1 MDEVKIVWTTLAR
14 RERDVIFDYLNKKN
28 KSNHYSKKLNL
39 IIYQKIDLLKSN
51 PFIGIETDFKPYRI
65 LLFENYGLVYR
76 SDEELLYIISV
87 WDHRQNPSKLKK
99 LLGL

>member
-1 MDEVKIVWTTLAR
+1 MDAVKIVWTTLAR

-76 SDEELLYIISV
+76 SEEELLYIISV
-87 WDHRQNPSKLKK
+87 WDNRQNPSKLKK

>member
-14 RERDVIFDYLNKKN
+14 RERDAIFDYWNKKN
-28 KSNHYSKKLNL
+28 KSNHDSKKLNL

-51 PFIGIETDFKPYRI
+51 AFIGIETDFKPYSI
-65 LLFENYGLVYR
+65 FHFENYRLVYR
-76 SDEELLYIISV
+76 SEEELLYIISV
-87 WDHRQNPSKLKK
+87 WDNRQNPSKLKK

>member
-14 RERDVIFDYLNKKN
+14 RERDAIFDYWNKRN
-28 KSNHYSKKLNL
+28 ESNHYSKKLNL

-76 SDEELLYIISV
+76 SEEELLYIISV
-87 WDHRQNPSKLKK
+87 WDNRQNPSKLKK

>member
-14 RERDVIFDYLNKKN
+14 RERDAIFDYWNKKN
-28 KSNHYSKKLNL
+28 KSNNDSKKLNL

>member
-76 SDEELLYIISV
+76 SEEELLYIISV
-87 WDHRQNPSKLKK
+87 WDNRQNPSKLKK

>member
-14 RERDVIFDYLNKKN
+14 RERDAIFDDWNKKN

-51 PFIGIETDFKPYRI
+51 PFIGIETDFKTYRI
-65 LLFENYGLVYR
+65 LHFENYGLVYR
-76 SDEELLYIISV
+76 SEEELLYIISV
-87 WDHRQNPSKLKK
+87 WDNRQNPSKLKK

>member
-14 RERDVIFDYLNKKN
+14 RERDAIFDYWNKKN

-51 PFIGIETDFKPYRI
+51 PLLALKPILNRTEFCFLRITDWFIGQKKNYFISFLFGIIVKI
-65 LLFENYGLVYR
+65 LVN
-76 SDEELLYIISV
+76 
-87 WDHRQNPSKLKK
+87 
-99 LLGL
+99 

>member
-14 RERDVIFDYLNKKN
+14 RERDVIFDYWNKKN
-28 KSNHYSKKLNL
+28 KSNHDSKKLNL

-76 SDEELLYIISV
+76 SEEELLYIISV